1 MAHQPGKLERLQRKT
16 DRLVAGMI
24 SGTSADGVDCA
35 ITQITGTGSQI
46 DIDVLSFV
54 SIPYPDELRE
64 AVLRNS
70 DASTSSVQELSQLN
84 FRIAVEF
91 AATARNACAN
101 AGIDV
106 SDLDLVGSH
115 GQTVHHVPETEVVA
129 GVPTRSTLQIGDP
142 SVLANLIGVT
152 VIGDFRVADMAL
164 GGQGAPLVPYGDYA
178 LFSDRQINRVLLN
191 LGGIAN
197 ITILKAGGSADEVIA
212 FDTGPANMVIDA
224 LMDRLFGQSFDE
236 GGQRAHTGAVCE
248 PLLDALLEDSY
259 YRRSPPKSTGRERFG
274 APFVDTLVERGRSR
288 SCTDDDLI
296 TTASELTVR
305 TVAGA
310 IVEHAGFGEGGFQL
324 IVGGGGAHNGY
335 LMRRLVQSF
344 PGAQVSTT
352 RDHGIDP
359 DAREAV
365 CFAVMAHETL
375 NEQPTA
381 LAAVTGAAESAI
393 LGKICLPTRA
403 RSD

>member
-1 MAHQPGKLERLQRKT
+1 MHQPGKLKRLQRKT

-35 ITQITGTGSQI
+35 ITRVTGTGSQI
-46 DIDVLSFV
+46 GIEVLSFV
-54 SIPYPDELRE
+54 SIPYPDELRA

-70 DASTSSVQELSQLN
+70 DESTSSVKELSQIN

-91 AATARNACAN
+91 AATVRKGCAK
-101 AGIDV
+101 AGVDV

-115 GQTVHHVPETEVVA
+115 GQTVHHVPESEVVA
-129 GVPTRSTLQIGDP
+129 GVPIRSTLQIGDP
-142 SVLANLIGVT
+142 SVLANLLGVT

-178 LFSDRQINRVLLN
+178 LFSDKQINRVLLN

-197 ITILKAGGSADEVIA
+197 ITVLAAGGSPGDVTA

-224 LMDRLFGQSFDE
+224 LMDRLFGKPFDD
-236 GGQRAHTGAVCE
+236 GGQRAHGGTVCV
-248 PLLDALLEDSY
+248 PLLDELLDDSY
-259 YRRSPPKSTGRERFG
+259 YRRRPPKSTGRERFG
-274 APFVDTLVERGRSR
+274 APYVDTLVERGRSHG
-288 SCTDDDLI
+288 CTNDDLI
-296 TTASELTVR
+296 ATASELTVR
-305 TVAGA
+305 TVADA
-310 IVEHAGFGEGGFQL
+310 IAEHTGYGEGGFQL
-324 IVGGGGAHNGY
+324 IVGGGGAHNAY
-335 LMRRLVQSF
+335 LMRRLAESF
-344 PGAQVSTT
+344 PGAEVSTT
-352 RDHGIDP
+352 GDHGIDP

-381 LAAVTGAAESAI
+381 LAAVTGAAQSAI
-393 LGKICLPTRA
+393 LGKICLPTMA
-403 RSD
+403 RTD